1 MRPRLLLVLT
11 ALLAAL
17 ALPAAAQAADPTL
30 ELKIENQSTV
40 PDSEVWI
47 TVYTNK
53 PPADFEVPGFE
64 NDVPRTLESIG
75 HTLTIEKLVAG
86 RIYVAYGPSGVTHS
100 VGFDSQTRFDWI
112 ELTYTPSTSDVANLT
127 AVEQFGIGMRLNTY
141 GTSGEPLEELS
152 SANADTIFDA
162 LQGIPGGPGATV
174 RNGKGEILRVL
185 SPLQSNAYPDLGEY
199 VRSMAGQTIHLH
211 STFSGENSG
220 EFTTSEYSGIVEAD
234 GSITLEGEAEGTD
247 PTAEAISMP
256 GPELIEDVY
265 TGRGTPNNFKGAV
278 EHDVLVGFMAGYWD
292 GKYGNDAIDFC
303 DNADTSGTQPF
314 CPTGFNQ
321 PAFADARPGLSPFP
335 TYEQYAAVINQYADM
350 YGNPYSDGAS
360 GKVTIPIDQ
369 TGGKDVGALKLTILC
384 DSASSG
390 CGGGSSSGS
399 GSGAGGGGG
408 GSTPSSGAEPG
419 SSSSATVHARLLKH
433 SKLLRHGKLRV
444 AHLACSGTCGR
455 VQATVRVGKRVLAR
469 AVVKRAGHK
478 QFVVAH
484 LTKPG
489 RKLLRRHKKLKTR
502 LGLSVT
508 PPGQRATHFGGKL
521 LLIR

>member
-1 MRPRLLLVLT
+1 MRPRLLLLLT
-11 ALLAAL
+11 ALLATL

-86 RIYVAYGPSGVTHS
+86 RVYVAYGPSGVTHS
-100 VGFDSQTRFDWI
+100 VDFHSQTRFDWI

-162 LQGIPGGPGATV
+162 LQGIPGGPEATV
-174 RNGKGEILRVL
+174 RNGSGEILRVL
-185 SPLQSNAYPDLGEY
+185 SPLQSDAYPDLGEY

-220 EFTTSEYSGIVEAD
+220 EFTTSEYSGTFQAD
-234 GSITLEGEAEGTD
+234 GSIMLEGEAKGTD
-247 PTAEAISMP
+247 PTAETISMP

-292 GKYGNDAIDFC
+292 GKYGDDAIDFC
-303 DNADTSGTQPF
+303 DNPNTSGAQPY

-321 PAFADARPGLSPFP
+321 PAFAAARLGPSPFP

-399 GSGAGGGGG
+399 GGGGGG
-408 GSTPSSGAEPG
+408 PTPSGAAKPGG
-419 SSSSATVHARLLKH
+419 SSAVAVHARLLKH
-433 SKLLRHGKLRV
+433 TKLLRHGKLRV
-444 AHLACSGTCGR
+444 AHLACSAACGR
-455 VQATVRVGKRVLAR
+455 VRATVRVGKRILAR
-469 AVVKRAGHK
+469 AVVKHSGRK
-478 QFVVAH
+478 RLVVAQ

-489 RKLLRRHKKLKTR
+489 RRLLRRHKKLKTR
-502 LGLSVT
+502 LDLWVA
-508 PPGQRATHFGGKL
+508 PPGQHATHRRGKL
-521 LLIR
+521 LLVR